1 MTASSIMAMTST
13 NFQPSVIHPIE
24 VADFL
29 HFILEHH
36 LAPSTLIV
44 CSNQASF
51 LQRLSASIEHQ
62 LRERRAAEND
72 EGPPS
77 SSGDTQRPVDLLTGR
92 SFTPKHPLLIPT
104 LRQLSH
110 STTLKLAFCP
120 SLESLR
126 AYLCV
131 YNLEKTPSFDN
142 PTPSGNTTYV
152 LGGRTVHRQPLLA
165 LLNPINL
172 HRNTSSFSAQ
182 GLSRTLASAVE
193 AAHRTHQRLMLAE
206 CPSPVHI
213 PNAEGG
219 LAMNDDDTEM
229 EEVEQVEERGQV
241 EDPLEQQVSILNVT
255 TRTFGAGERGW
266 AGRTVKVRGIVE
278 RWCRVEPPPDMGF
291 GGP

>member
-1 MTASSIMAMTST
+1 MAT

-24 VADFL
+24 VSDFL
-29 HFILEHH
+29 YFILEHH
-36 LAPSTLIV
+36 FAPSTLIV
-44 CSNQASF
+44 CSSQASF
-51 LQRLSASIEHQ
+51 LQQLSASIEYQ
-62 LRERRAAEND
+62 SRKRQGAEID
-72 EGPPS
+72 DGQPS
-77 SSGDTQRPVDLLTGR
+77 SSGDTQRPVDPSTGQP
-92 SFTPKHPLLIPT
+92 FTSEHPLLIPT
-104 LRQLSH
+104 LHQLSC

-131 YNLEKTPSFDN
+131 YNLDETLPFDN
-142 PTPSGNTTYV
+142 PTPSENATYI

-172 HRNTSSFSAQ
+172 HRNTSNFSAQ

-193 AAHRTHQRLMLAE
+193 AAHRSHQRLILAE

-219 LAMNDDDTEM
+219 LTTNDDDREM
-229 EEVEQVEERGQV
+229 EEAEEGEEQGQM
-241 EDPLEQQVSILNVT
+241 EDPLEQQVAILNVT

-266 AGRTVKVRGIVE
+266 AGRTVKLRRIVE

-291 GGP
+291 GDP